1 MFNLPK
7 ILNAD
12 ELLDKAFGRAK
23 KIRERDKKLKTINKI
38 AVVKSILSNTLRKY
52 VKSFPSFDNLHPF
65 YYEILNL
72 LVGIDE
78 LKKSLAAVDWA
89 RKKIDGIARY
99 GIKRAKKEENYK
111 EIIKAVYGR
120 ISSIIYRIN
129 RNLNFLEEARLKIK
143 NIPSIDTDI
152 PTVIIA
158 GYPNVG
164 KSSLLK
170 LLSSA
175 KPEIASYPFTTKGLI
190 VGHFSIKEKY
200 EERKAQV
207 VEAPGLLDRPYEKR
221 NEIERQ
227 GIIALKYLP
236 DLIIFIIDASLHC
249 GYPLEEQEKLLKE
262 IKDEFKVD
270 MIVVENKADKSGG
283 KTDYLKISC
292 KTGEGIEE
300 LKKEMIKRL
309 F

>member
-270 MIVVENKADKSGG
+270 MIVVENKADISGG